1 MTEVIDSK
9 YLPKELKKICE
20 VSGGG
25 DSLFESIYNA
35 MKEGQENLRMIYRE
49 YKEYKGEYKV

>member
-35 MKEGQENLRMIYRE
+35 MKEGQDS
-49 YKEYKGEYKV
+49 GEFEDDLPGV